1 MSSNLQNQRAS
12 GPKLVWN
19 IETRE
24 YGVWE
29 TIETADSELEA
40 LRIASTLTLTTRE
53 EWIRVIDPNNKV
65 L

>member
-1 MSSNLQNQRAS
+1 MKDLNEI
-12 GPKLVWN
+12 WN

-29 TIETADSELEA
+29 TIKTANSELEA
-40 LRIASTLTLTTRE
+40 LRIASTLVLTTRE
-53 EWIRVIDPNNKV
+53 EWIRVVDPNNKI